1 MLPSRDITKGYEMNL
16 LPLLVQAV
24 IIPIVSRHNVKK
36 NEQKK
41 FLKLLRDFS
50 SHFCAMLLLAMLL
63 VFLVTKVC
71 QLANVFAT

>member
-36 NEQKK
+36 ERAEK
-41 FLKLLRDFS
+41 
-50 SHFCAMLLLAMLL
+50 
-63 VFLVTKVC
+63 VFKT
-71 QLANVFAT
+71 FA